1 MNDIKDIQHD
11 DILRQAV
18 MRNQQKQ
25 PKMPADLN
33 EKLLARLTAEPAVA
47 EAPAA
52 PEHEAAK
59 TADRKPRRA
68 VMMRWISAAACA
80 LVLIGIGITVI
91 NTDDKAAKIEARA
104 EIAPQP
110 AIDTTADS
118 SSQTANDAAASAST
132 DQPKVLEPAAKA
144 SAPAAKART
153 TRTARKASRPAE
165 QTTAPESETA
175 KRKIE
180 VKVISR
186 AMGYEELL
194 MATAQAQPEAIRARG
209 QRLYN
214 DVAQTTN
221 FN

>member
-18 MRNQQKQ
+18 IRNQQKQ

-47 EAPAA
+47 EP
-52 PEHEAAK
+52 AK
-59 TADRKPRRA
+59 TVDRKPRRA

-110 AIDTTADS
+110 AIETTADS
-118 SSQTANDAAASAST
+118 PSPTAIDQTPTPSA
-132 DQPKVLEPAAKA
+132 DQPKAEAPAAKA
-144 SAPAAKART
+144 SEPAAKART
-153 TRTARKASRPAE
+153 TRTARKASRTPNPTE
-165 QTTAPESETA
+165 VPEPETA

-186 AMGYEELL
+186 PMDYEELL
-194 MATAQAQPEAIRARG
+194 MASAQAQPEAIRARG

-214 DVAQTTN
+214 DVAQTMN
-221 FN
+221 LN

>member
-18 MRNQQKQ
+18 IRNQQKQ

-33 EKLLARLTAEPAVA
+33 EKLLARLTAEPVA
-47 EAPAA
+47 AEP
-52 PEHEAAK
+52 AK
-59 TADRKPRRA
+59 TVDRKPRRA

-110 AIDTTADS
+110 AIETTADS
-118 SSQTANDAAASAST
+118 PSPTAIDQTPTPSA
-132 DQPKVLEPAAKA
+132 DQPKAEAPAAKA
-144 SAPAAKART
+144 SEPAAKART
-153 TRTARKASRPAE
+153 TRTARKASRTPNPTE
-165 QTTAPESETA
+165 VPEPETA

-186 AMGYEELL
+186 PMDYKELL
-194 MATAQAQPEAIRARG
+194 MASAQAQPEAIRARG

-214 DVAQTTN
+214 DVAQTMN
-221 FN
+221 LN

>member
-1 MNDIKDIQHD
+1 MNDIKDILHD

-18 MRNQQKQ
+18 IRNQQKQ

-33 EKLLARLTAEPAVA
+33 EKLLARLTAEPVVA
-47 EAPAA
+47 EP
-52 PEHEAAK
+52 AK
-59 TADRKPRRA
+59 TVDRKPRRA

-110 AIDTTADS
+110 AIETTADS
-118 SSQTANDAAASAST
+118 PSPTAIDQTPTPSA
-132 DQPKVLEPAAKA
+132 DQPKAEAPAAKA
-144 SAPAAKART
+144 SEPAAKART
-153 TRTARKASRPAE
+153 TRTARKASRTPNPTE
-165 QTTAPESETA
+165 VPEPETA

-186 AMGYEELL
+186 PMDYEELL
-194 MATAQAQPEAIRARG
+194 MASAQAQPEAIRARG

-214 DVAQTTN
+214 DVAQTMN
-221 FN
+221 LN

>member
-25 PKMPADLN
+25 PKIPADLN
-33 EKLLARLTAEPAVA
+33 EKLLARLMAEPA
-47 EAPAA
+47 EATEP
-52 PEHEAAK
+52 EAAK
-59 TADRKPRRA
+59 TAERKPRRA

-110 AIDTTADS
+110 AIETE
-118 SSQTANDAAASAST
+118 
-132 DQPKVLEPAAKA
+132 QPKAEEPVAKASEPAAKV
-144 SAPAAKART
+144 RT
-153 TRTARKASRPAE
+153 TRMARKAHRQVE
-165 QTTAPESETA
+165 QIATPEPETA

-186 AMGYEELL
+186 PMDYEELL
-194 MATAQAQPEAIRARG
+194 MASAQAQPEAIRARG

>member
-18 MRNQQKQ
+18 KRNQKKQ

-33 EKLLARLTAEPAVA
+33 EKLLARLMAEPAEA
-47 EAPAA
+47 EPAT
-52 PEHEAAK
+52 EHKAAK

-118 SSQTANDAAASAST
+118 PSPTAGDQAPTPSA
-132 DQPKVLEPAAKA
+132 DQPKAEPPAAKA
-144 SAPAAKART
+144 SEQAAKART
-153 TRTARKASRPAE
+153 ARTARKAPRPAE
-165 QTTAPESETA
+165 PTAAPEPEIA

-186 AMGYEELL
+186 PMDYEELL
-194 MATAQAQPEAIRARG
+194 MASAQAQPEAIRARG

-214 DVAQTTN
+214 DVAQTMN
-221 FN
+221 IN

>member
-18 MRNQQKQ
+18 IRNQQKQ

-33 EKLLARLTAEPAVA
+33 EKLLARLTAEPVVA
-47 EAPAA
+47 EP
-52 PEHEAAK
+52 AK
-59 TADRKPRRA
+59 TVDRKPRRA

-110 AIDTTADS
+110 AIETTADS
-118 SSQTANDAAASAST
+118 PSPTAIDQTPTPSA
-132 DQPKVLEPAAKA
+132 DQPKAEAPAAKA
-144 SAPAAKART
+144 SEPAAKART
-153 TRTARKASRPAE
+153 TRTARKSSRTPNPTE
-165 QTTAPESETA
+165 VPEPETA

-186 AMGYEELL
+186 PMDYEELL
-194 MATAQAQPEAIRARG
+194 MASAQAQPEAIRARG

-214 DVAQTTN
+214 DVAQTMN
-221 FN
+221 LN

>member
-18 MRNQQKQ
+18 IRNQQKQ

-33 EKLLARLTAEPAVA
+33 EKLLARLTAEPVA
-47 EAPAA
+47 AEP
-52 PEHEAAK
+52 AK
-59 TADRKPRRA
+59 TVDRKPRRA

-110 AIDTTADS
+110 AIETTADS
-118 SSQTANDAAASAST
+118 PSPAAIDQTPTPSA
-132 DQPKVLEPAAKA
+132 DQPKAEAPAAKA
-144 SAPAAKART
+144 SEPAAKART
-153 TRTARKASRPAE
+153 TRTARKASRTPNPTE
-165 QTTAPESETA
+165 VPEPETA

-186 AMGYEELL
+186 PMDYEELL
-194 MATAQAQPEAIRARG
+194 MASAQAQPEAIRARG

-214 DVAQTTN
+214 DVAQTMN
-221 FN
+221 LN

>member
-18 MRNQQKQ
+18 IRNQQKQ

-33 EKLLARLTAEPAVA
+33 EKLLARLTAEPAAA
-47 EAPAA
+47 EPAT
-52 PEHEAAK
+52 EHEAAK
-59 TADRKPRRA
+59 PADRKPHRA

-118 SSQTANDAAASAST
+118 PSPTAGDQAPTPSA
-132 DQPKVLEPAAKA
+132 DQPKAEPPATKA
-144 SAPAAKART
+144 SEPAAKART
-153 TRTARKASRPAE
+153 ARTARKASRTPNPTE
-165 QTTAPESETA
+165 VPEPETA

-186 AMGYEELL
+186 PMDYEELL
-194 MATAQAQPEAIRARG
+194 MASAQAQPEAIRARG
-209 QRLYN
+209 LRLYN
-214 DVAQTTN
+214 DVAQTMN
-221 FN
+221 LN

>member
-33 EKLLARLTAEPAVA
+33 EKLLARLTAEPAAA
-47 EAPAA
+47 EPAT
-52 PEHEAAK
+52 EHEAAK

-118 SSQTANDAAASAST
+118 PSPTAGDQAPTPSA
-132 DQPKVLEPAAKA
+132 DQPKAEAPAAKA
-144 SAPAAKART
+144 SEPAAKART
-153 TRTARKASRPAE
+153 TRTARKASRTPNPTE
-165 QTTAPESETA
+165 VPEPETA

-186 AMGYEELL
+186 PMDYEELL
-194 MATAQAQPEAIRARG
+194 MASAQAQPEAIRARG

-214 DVAQTTN
+214 DVAQTMN
-221 FN
+221 LN

>member
-25 PKMPADLN
+25 PKIPADLN
-33 EKLLARLTAEPAVA
+33 EKLLARLTAEPA
-47 EAPAA
+47 AA
-52 PEHEAAK
+52 TEPEAAK
-59 TADRKPRRA
+59 PANRRPRRT

-110 AIDTTADS
+110 AIETTAES
-118 SSQTANDAAASAST
+118 PSETADDQAASASN
-132 DQPKVLEPAAKA
+132 DQPKIAESAAKV
-144 SAPAAKART
+144 RT
-153 TRTARKASRPAE
+153 TRTARKAHRQVE
-165 QTTAPESETA
+165 QIATPEPETA

-186 AMGYEELL
+186 PMGYEELL
-194 MATAQAQPEAIRARG
+194 MASAQAQPEAIRARG

-214 DVAQTTN
+214 DVARTMN
-221 FN
+221 LN

>member
-18 MRNQQKQ
+18 KRNQQKQ

-33 EKLLARLTAEPAVA
+33 EKLLARLTAEPAAA
-47 EAPAA
+47 EPAT
-52 PEHEAAK
+52 EHEAAK
-59 TADRKPRRA
+59 TADRKPRRTI
-68 VMMRWISAAACA
+68 MMRWISAAACA

-118 SSQTANDAAASAST
+118 PSPTAGDQAPTPSA
-132 DQPKVLEPAAKA
+132 DQPKAEAPAAKA
-144 SAPAAKART
+144 SEQAAKART
-153 TRTARKASRPAE
+153 ARTARKAPRPAE
-165 QTTAPESETA
+165 PTAAPEPEIA

-186 AMGYEELL
+186 PMDYEELL
-194 MATAQAQPEAIRARG
+194 MASAQAQPEAIRARG

-214 DVAQTTN
+214 DVAQTVN
-221 FN
+221 LN

>member
-33 EKLLARLTAEPAVA
+33 EKLLARLTAEPAAA
-47 EAPAA
+47 EAPA
-52 PEHEAAK
+52 EHEAAK

-118 SSQTANDAAASAST
+118 PSPTAGDQAPTPSA
-132 DQPKVLEPAAKA
+132 DQPKAEAPAAKA
-144 SAPAAKART
+144 SEPAAKART
-153 TRTARKASRPAE
+153 TRTARKASRTPNPTE
-165 QTTAPESETA
+165 VPETETA

-186 AMGYEELL
+186 PMDYEELL
-194 MATAQAQPEAIRARG
+194 MASAQAQPEALRARG

-214 DVAQTTN
+214 DVAQTMN
-221 FN
+221 LN

>member
-1 MNDIKDIQHD
+1 MNDINDIQHD

-33 EKLLARLTAEPAVA
+33 EKLLARLTAEPAAA
-47 EAPAA
+47 EPAT
-52 PEHEAAK
+52 EHEAAK
-59 TADRKPRRA
+59 TADRKPRRTI
-68 VMMRWISAAACA
+68 MMRWISAAACA

-118 SSQTANDAAASAST
+118 PSPTAGDQAPTPSA
-132 DQPKVLEPAAKA
+132 DQPKAEPPAAKA
-144 SAPAAKART
+144 SEQAAKART
-153 TRTARKASRPAE
+153 TRTARKAPRPAE
-165 QTTAPESETA
+165 PTAAPEPEIA

-186 AMGYEELL
+186 PMDYEELL
-194 MATAQAQPEAIRARG
+194 MASAQAQPEAIRARG

-214 DVAQTTN
+214 DVYFQS
-221 FN
+221 

>member
-18 MRNQQKQ
+18 IRNQQKL

-33 EKLLARLTAEPAVA
+33 EKLLARLTAEHAATDPVVA
-47 EAPAA
+47 EP
-52 PEHEAAK
+52 AK
-59 TADRKPRRA
+59 TVDRNPRRA

-110 AIDTTADS
+110 AIETTADS
-118 SSQTANDAAASAST
+118 PSPAAIDQTPTPSAY
-132 DQPKVLEPAAKA
+132 QPKAEAPAAKA
-144 SAPAAKART
+144 SEPAAKART
-153 TRTARKASRPAE
+153 TRTARKASRTPNPTE
-165 QTTAPESETA
+165 VPEPETA

-186 AMGYEELL
+186 PMDYEELL
-194 MATAQAQPEAIRARG
+194 MASAQAQPEAIRARG

-214 DVAQTTN
+214 DVAQTMN
-221 FN
+221 LN

>member
-33 EKLLARLTAEPAVA
+33 EKLLARLTAEPAAA
-47 EAPAA
+47 EAPA
-52 PEHEAAK
+52 EHEAAK
-59 TADRKPRRA
+59 PADRKPRRA

-118 SSQTANDAAASAST
+118 PSPTAGDQAPTPSA
-132 DQPKVLEPAAKA
+132 DQPKAEPPAAKA
-144 SAPAAKART
+144 SEQAAKART
-153 TRTARKASRPAE
+153 ARTARKASRTPNPTE
-165 QTTAPESETA
+165 VPEPETA

-186 AMGYEELL
+186 PMDYEELL
-194 MATAQAQPEAIRARG
+194 MASAQAQPEAIRARG

-214 DVAQTTN
+214 DVAQTMN
-221 FN
+221 LN

>member
-18 MRNQQKQ
+18 IRNQQKQ

-33 EKLLARLTAEPAVA
+33 EKLLARLTAEHAATEPVVA
-47 EAPAA
+47 EP
-52 PEHEAAK
+52 AK
-59 TADRKPRRA
+59 TVDRKPRRA

-110 AIDTTADS
+110 AIETTADS
-118 SSQTANDAAASAST
+118 PSPTAIDQTPTPSA
-132 DQPKVLEPAAKA
+132 DQPKAEAPAAKA
-144 SAPAAKART
+144 SEPAAKART
-153 TRTARKASRPAE
+153 TRTARKASRTPNPTE
-165 QTTAPESETA
+165 VPEPETA

-186 AMGYEELL
+186 PMDYEELL
-194 MATAQAQPEAIRARG
+194 MVSAQAQPEAIRARG

-214 DVAQTTN
+214 DVAQTMN
-221 FN
+221 LN

>member
-11 DILRQAV
+11 DILRQA
-18 MRNQQKQ
+18 MKRNQQKQ

-33 EKLLARLTAEPAVA
+33 EKLLARLTAEPAAA
-47 EAPAA
+47 EPAT
-52 PEHEAAK
+52 EHEPAK
-59 TADRKPRRA
+59 PADRKPRRTI
-68 VMMRWISAAACA
+68 MMRWISAAACA

-110 AIDTTADS
+110 AIETTADS
-118 SSQTANDAAASAST
+118 PSPTAGDQAPTPSA
-132 DQPKVLEPAAKA
+132 DQPKAEAPAAKA
-144 SAPAAKART
+144 SEPAAKART
-153 TRTARKASRPAE
+153 TRTARKAPRPVEPTA
-165 QTTAPESETA
+165 APEPEIA

-186 AMGYEELL
+186 PMDYEELL
-194 MATAQAQPEAIRARG
+194 MASAQAQPEAIRARG

-214 DVAQTTN
+214 DVAQTVN
-221 FN
+221 LN

>member
-18 MRNQQKQ
+18 IRNQQKQ
-25 PKMPADLN
+25 PQMPADLN
-33 EKLLARLTAEPAVA
+33 KKLLARLTAEPATTEPVVA
-47 EAPAA
+47 EP
-52 PEHEAAK
+52 AK
-59 TADRKPRRA
+59 TVDRKPRRA

-91 NTDDKAAKIEARA
+91 NTDDKAAKIEART

-110 AIDTTADS
+110 AIETTADS
-118 SSQTANDAAASAST
+118 PSPTAIDQTPTPSA
-132 DQPKVLEPAAKA
+132 DQPKAEAPAAKA
-144 SAPAAKART
+144 SEPAVKART
-153 TRTARKASRPAE
+153 TRTARKASRTPNPTE
-165 QTTAPESETA
+165 VPEPETA

-186 AMGYEELL
+186 PMDYEELL
-194 MATAQAQPEAIRARG
+194 MASAQAQPEAIRARG

-214 DVAQTTN
+214 DVAQTMN
-221 FN
+221 LN

>member
-33 EKLLARLTAEPAVA
+33 EKLLARLTAEPAAA
-47 EAPAA
+47 EAPA
-52 PEHEAAK
+52 EHEAAK

-110 AIDTTADS
+110 AIETTAES
-118 SSQTANDAAASAST
+118 PSETAD
-132 DQPKVLEPAAKA
+132 DQPKVSESVVKASEPAAKVI
-144 SAPAAKART
+144 T
-153 TRTARKASRPAE
+153 TRTARKAHRQVEQIAE
-165 QTTAPESETA
+165 PEPETA

-186 AMGYEELL
+186 PMDYEELL
-194 MATAQAQPEAIRARG
+194 MASAQAQPEAIRARG

-214 DVAQTTN
+214 DVAQTMN
-221 FN
+221 LN

>member
-33 EKLLARLTAEPAVA
+33 EKLLARLTAEPAAA
-47 EAPAA
+47 EPAT
-52 PEHEAAK
+52 EHEAAK
-59 TADRKPRRA
+59 PADRKPRRA

-118 SSQTANDAAASAST
+118 PSPTAIDQTPTPST
-132 DQPKVLEPAAKA
+132 DQPKASESAAAKA
-144 SAPAAKART
+144 SEPATKART
-153 TRTARKASRPAE
+153 TRTARKAPRTPNPTE
-165 QTTAPESETA
+165 VPEPEIA

-186 AMGYEELL
+186 PMDYEELL
-194 MATAQAQPEAIRARG
+194 MASAQAQPEAIRARG

-214 DVAQTTN
+214 DVAQTMN
-221 FN
+221 LN

>member
-33 EKLLARLTAEPAVA
+33 EKLLARLTAEPAAA
-47 EAPAA
+47 EPAT
-52 PEHEAAK
+52 EHEAAK
-59 TADRKPRRA
+59 TADRKLRRTI
-68 VMMRWISAAACA
+68 MMRWISAAACA

-118 SSQTANDAAASAST
+118 PSPTAGDQAPTPSA
-132 DQPKVLEPAAKA
+132 DQPKAEAPAAKA
-144 SAPAAKART
+144 SGQAAKART
-153 TRTARKASRPAE
+153 ARTARKAPRPAE
-165 QTTAPESETA
+165 PTAAPEPETA

-186 AMGYEELL
+186 PMDYEELL
-194 MATAQAQPEAIRARG
+194 MASAQAQPEAIRARG

-214 DVAQTTN
+214 DVAQTVN
-221 FN
+221 LN

>member
-33 EKLLARLTAEPAVA
+33 EKLLARLTAEPAAA
-47 EAPAA
+47 EAPA
-52 PEHEAAK
+52 EHEAAK

-118 SSQTANDAAASAST
+118 PSPTAGDQAPTPSA
-132 DQPKVLEPAAKA
+132 DQPKAEAPAAKA
-144 SAPAAKART
+144 SEPAAKART
-153 TRTARKASRPAE
+153 TRTARKASRTPNPTE
-165 QTTAPESETA
+165 VPEPETA

-186 AMGYEELL
+186 PMDYEELL
-194 MATAQAQPEAIRARG
+194 MASAQAQPEAIRARG

-214 DVAQTTN
+214 DVAQTMN
-221 FN
+221 LN

>member
-18 MRNQQKQ
+18 KRNQQKQ

-33 EKLLARLTAEPAVA
+33 EKLLARLTAEPAAA
-47 EAPAA
+47 EAAEATKPA
-52 PEHEAAK
+52 E
-59 TADRKPRRA
+59 RKPRRA

-91 NTDDKAAKIEARA
+91 NTNDKADKIEARA

-118 SSQTANDAAASAST
+118 PSEPSVSA
-132 DQPKVLEPAAKA
+132 DQPKAEAPVAKA
-144 SAPAAKART
+144 KSARK
-153 TRTARKASRPAE
+153 ARKASRTPKPTE
-165 QTTAPESETA
+165 APEPETA

-186 AMGYEELL
+186 PMDYEQLL
-194 MATAQAQPEAIRARG
+194 MASAQAQPEAIRARG

-214 DVAQTTN
+214 DVAQTMN

>member
-18 MRNQQKQ
+18 IRNQQKQ

-47 EAPAA
+47 EP
-52 PEHEAAK
+52 AK
-59 TADRKPRRA
+59 TVDRKPRRA

-110 AIDTTADS
+110 AIETTADS
-118 SSQTANDAAASAST
+118 PSPTAIDQTPTPSAY
-132 DQPKVLEPAAKA
+132 QPKAEAPAAKA
-144 SAPAAKART
+144 SEPAAKART
-153 TRTARKASRPAE
+153 TRTARKASRTPNPTE
-165 QTTAPESETA
+165 VPEPETA

-186 AMGYEELL
+186 PMDYEELL
-194 MATAQAQPEAIRARG
+194 MASAQAQPEAIRARG

-214 DVAQTTN
+214 DVAQTMN
-221 FN
+221 LN

>member
-18 MRNQQKQ
+18 KRNQQKQ

-33 EKLLARLTAEPAVA
+33 EKLLARLTAEPVVA
-47 EAPAA
+47 EP
-52 PEHEAAK
+52 AK
-59 TADRKPRRA
+59 TVDRKPRRA

-91 NTDDKAAKIEARA
+91 NTDNKAAKIEARA

-110 AIDTTADS
+110 AIETTADS
-118 SSQTANDAAASAST
+118 PSPTAIDQTPTPSA
-132 DQPKVLEPAAKA
+132 DQPKAEAPAAKA
-144 SAPAAKART
+144 SEPAAKART
-153 TRTARKASRPAE
+153 TRTARKASRTPNPTA
-165 QTTAPESETA
+165 APETETA

-186 AMGYEELL
+186 PMDYEELL
-194 MATAQAQPEAIRARG
+194 MASAQAQPEAIRARG

-214 DVAQTTN
+214 DVAQTMN
-221 FN
+221 LN

>member
-33 EKLLARLTAEPAVA
+33 EKLLARLTAEPAAA
-47 EAPAA
+47 EPAT
-52 PEHEAAK
+52 EHEAAK
-59 TADRKPRRA
+59 TADRKPRRTI
-68 VMMRWISAAACA
+68 MMRWISAAACA

-110 AIDTTADS
+110 AIETEQPKAEETADD
-118 SSQTANDAAASAST
+118 QAASAST
-132 DQPKVLEPAAKA
+132 DQPKASESAAAKA
-144 SAPAAKART
+144 SEHVAKAKSARV
-153 TRTARKASRPAE
+153 ARKAHRTAE
-165 QTTAPESETA
+165 PTAAPETETA

-186 AMGYEELL
+186 PMDYEELL
-194 MATAQAQPEAIRARG
+194 MASAQAQPEAIRARG

-214 DVAQTTN
+214 DVAQTMN
-221 FN
+221 LN

>member
-33 EKLLARLTAEPAVA
+33 EKLLARLTAEPVA
-47 EAPAA
+47 AEP
-52 PEHEAAK
+52 AK

-104 EIAPQP
+104 EIAV
-110 AIDTTADS
+110 D
-118 SSQTANDAAASAST
+118 QTPTPS
-132 DQPKVLEPAAKA
+132 DQPKAEEPVAKA
-144 SAPAAKART
+144 EEPVAKAKTARK
-153 TRTARKASRPAE
+153 ARKASRTPNPTEVAE
-165 QTTAPESETA
+165 PETA

-186 AMGYEELL
+186 PMDYEQLL
-194 MATAQAQPEAIRARG
+194 MASAQAQPEAIRARG

-214 DVAQTTN
+214 DVAQTMN

>member
-18 MRNQQKQ
+18 KRNQQKQ

-33 EKLLARLTAEPAVA
+33 EKLLARLTAEPAEATKPA
-47 EAPAA
+47 E
-52 PEHEAAK
+52 
-59 TADRKPRRA
+59 RKPRRA

-91 NTDDKAAKIEARA
+91 NTNDKADKIEARA

-118 SSQTANDAAASAST
+118 PSETADDQAASASN
-132 DQPKVLEPAAKA
+132 DQPKIAESAAKV
-144 SAPAAKART
+144 RT
-153 TRTARKASRPAE
+153 TRTARKAHRQVE
-165 QTTAPESETA
+165 QIATPEPETA
-175 KRKIE
+175 KRKTE

-186 AMGYEELL
+186 PMDYEELL
-194 MATAQAQPEAIRARG
+194 MASAQAQPEAIRARG

>member
-33 EKLLARLTAEPAVA
+33 EKLLARLTAEPAAA
-47 EAPAA
+47 EAPA
-52 PEHEAAK
+52 EHEAAK

-110 AIDTTADS
+110 AIETNAESPSETAD
-118 SSQTANDAAASAST
+118 
-132 DQPKVLEPAAKA
+132 DQPKVSESVVKASEPAAKVI
-144 SAPAAKART
+144 T
-153 TRTARKASRPAE
+153 TRTARKAHRQVEQIAE
-165 QTTAPESETA
+165 PEPETA

-186 AMGYEELL
+186 PMDYEELL
-194 MATAQAQPEAIRARG
+194 MASAQAQPEAIRARG

-214 DVAQTTN
+214 DVAQTMN
-221 FN
+221 LN

>member
-18 MRNQQKQ
+18 KRNQQKQ

-33 EKLLARLTAEPAVA
+33 EKLLARLTAEPVA
-47 EAPAA
+47 AEP
-52 PEHEAAK
+52 AK
-59 TADRKPRRA
+59 TVDRKPRRA

-118 SSQTANDAAASAST
+118 PSPTAGDQAPTPSA
-132 DQPKVLEPAAKA
+132 DQPKAEPPAAKA
-144 SAPAAKART
+144 SEQAAKART
-153 TRTARKASRPAE
+153 ARTARKAPRPAE
-165 QTTAPESETA
+165 PTAAPEPEIA

-186 AMGYEELL
+186 PMDYEELL
-194 MATAQAQPEAIRARG
+194 MASAQAQPEAIRARG

-214 DVAQTTN
+214 DVAQTMN
-221 FN
+221 LN

>member
-33 EKLLARLTAEPAVA
+33 EKLLARLTAEPVVT
-47 EAPAA
+47 
-52 PEHEAAK
+52 EAAK
-59 TADRKPRRA
+59 TVDRKPRRA

-110 AIDTTADS
+110 AIETTADS
-118 SSQTANDAAASAST
+118 PSPTAIDQTPTPSA
-132 DQPKVLEPAAKA
+132 DQPKAEAPAAKA
-144 SAPAAKART
+144 SEPAAKART
-153 TRTARKASRPAE
+153 TRTARKASRTHNPTE
-165 QTTAPESETA
+165 VPEPETA

-186 AMGYEELL
+186 HMGYEELL
-194 MATAQAQPEAIRARG
+194 MTSAQAQPEAIRARG

-214 DVAQTTN
+214 DVAQTMN
-221 FN
+221 LN

>member
-18 MRNQQKQ
+18 IRNQQKQ

-47 EAPAA
+47 EP
-52 PEHEAAK
+52 AK
-59 TADRKPRRA
+59 TVDRKPRHT

-110 AIDTTADS
+110 AIDTTIDS
-118 SSQTANDAAASAST
+118 TSPTTDDQAPTPSA
-132 DQPKVLEPAAKA
+132 DQPKAEPPAAKA
-144 SAPAAKART
+144 SEQAAKARIA
-153 TRTARKASRPAE
+153 RVARKAPRPAE
-165 QTTAPESETA
+165 PTAAPEPETA

-186 AMGYEELL
+186 PMDYEELL
-194 MATAQAQPEAIRARG
+194 MASAQAQPEAIRARG

-214 DVAQTTN
+214 DVAQTMN
-221 FN
+221 LN

>member
-25 PKMPADLN
+25 PKMPAGLN
-33 EKLLARLTAEPAVA
+33 EKLLARLTAEPAAA
-47 EAPAA
+47 EAPA
-52 PEHEAAK
+52 EHEAAK

-110 AIDTTADS
+110 AIETTAES
-118 SSQTANDAAASAST
+118 PSETAD
-132 DQPKVLEPAAKA
+132 DQPKVSESVVKASEPAAKV
-144 SAPAAKART
+144 RT
-153 TRTARKASRPAE
+153 TRTARKAHRQVEQIAE
-165 QTTAPESETA
+165 PEPETA

-186 AMGYEELL
+186 PMDYEELL
-194 MATAQAQPEAIRARG
+194 MASAQAQPEAIRARG

-214 DVAQTTN
+214 DVAQTMN
-221 FN
+221 LN

>member
-33 EKLLARLTAEPAVA
+33 EKLLARLTAEPAAA
-47 EAPAA
+47 EPAT
-52 PEHEAAK
+52 EHEAAK
-59 TADRKPRRA
+59 PADRKPRRA

-110 AIDTTADS
+110 AIETTAES
-118 SSQTANDAAASAST
+118 PSETADDQAASASN
-132 DQPKVLEPAAKA
+132 DQPKIAESAAKV
-144 SAPAAKART
+144 RT
-153 TRTARKASRPAE
+153 TRTARKAHRQVE
-165 QTTAPESETA
+165 QIATPEPETA

-186 AMGYEELL
+186 PMDYEELL
-194 MATAQAQPEAIRARG
+194 MASAQAQPEAIRARG

>member
-18 MRNQQKQ
+18 KRNQQKQ

-33 EKLLARLTAEPAVA
+33 EKLLARLTAEPAAA
-47 EAPAA
+47 EPAT
-52 PEHEAAK
+52 EHEAAK
-59 TADRKPRRA
+59 TADRKPRRTI
-68 VMMRWISAAACA
+68 MMRWISAAACA

-118 SSQTANDAAASAST
+118 PSPTACDQAPTPSA
-132 DQPKVLEPAAKA
+132 DQPKAEPPAAKA
-144 SAPAAKART
+144 SEQAAKART
-153 TRTARKASRPAE
+153 ARTARKAPRPAE
-165 QTTAPESETA
+165 PTAAPEPETA

-186 AMGYEELL
+186 PMDYEEQL
-194 MATAQAQPEAIRARG
+194 MASAQAQPEAIRARG

-214 DVAQTTN
+214 DVAQTMN
-221 FN
+221 LN

>member
-33 EKLLARLTAEPAVA
+33 EKLLARLTAEPVVA
-47 EAPAA
+47 EP
-52 PEHEAAK
+52 AK
-59 TADRKPRRA
+59 TVDRKPRRA

-110 AIDTTADS
+110 AIETTADS
-118 SSQTANDAAASAST
+118 PSPTAIDQTPTPSA
-132 DQPKVLEPAAKA
+132 DQPKAEAPAAKA
-144 SAPAAKART
+144 SEPAAKART
-153 TRTARKASRPAE
+153 TRTARKASRTPNPTE
-165 QTTAPESETA
+165 VPEPETA

-186 AMGYEELL
+186 PMDYEELL
-194 MATAQAQPEAIRARG
+194 MASAQAQPEAIRARG

-214 DVAQTTN
+214 DVAQTMN
-221 FN
+221 LN

>member
-25 PKMPADLN
+25 PKIPADLN
-33 EKLLARLTAEPAVA
+33 EKLLARLTAEPA
-47 EAPAA
+47 EATEP
-52 PEHEAAK
+52 EAAK
-59 TADRKPRRA
+59 PANRRPRRT

-110 AIDTTADS
+110 AIETTAES
-118 SSQTANDAAASAST
+118 PSETADDQAASASN
-132 DQPKVLEPAAKA
+132 DQPKIAESAAKV
-144 SAPAAKART
+144 RT
-153 TRTARKASRPAE
+153 TRTARKAHRQVE
-165 QTTAPESETA
+165 QIATPEPETA

-186 AMGYEELL
+186 PMDYEELL
-194 MATAQAQPEAIRARG
+194 MASAQAQPEAIRARG

-214 DVAQTTN
+214 DVAQTMN
-221 FN
+221 LN

>member
-18 MRNQQKQ
+18 IRNQQKQ

-33 EKLLARLTAEPAVA
+33 EKLLARLTAEPVA
-47 EAPAA
+47 A
-52 PEHEAAK
+52 EAAK

-110 AIDTTADS
+110 TIDTTADS
-118 SSQTANDAAASAST
+118 PSPTAFDQPPTPSA
-132 DQPKVLEPAAKA
+132 DQPKAEAPAAKA
-144 SAPAAKART
+144 SEPAAKART
-153 TRTARKASRPAE
+153 TRTARKASRTPNPTE
-165 QTTAPESETA
+165 VPEPETA

-186 AMGYEELL
+186 PMDYEELL
-194 MATAQAQPEAIRARG
+194 MASAQAQPEAIRARG

-214 DVAQTTN
+214 DVAQTMN
-221 FN
+221 LN

>member
-18 MRNQQKQ
+18 IRNQQKQ

-33 EKLLARLTAEPAVA
+33 EKLLARLTAEPVVA
-47 EAPAA
+47 EP
-52 PEHEAAK
+52 AK

-80 LVLIGIGITVI
+80 LALIGIGITVI

-110 AIDTTADS
+110 AIETTADS
-118 SSQTANDAAASAST
+118 PSPTAIDQTPTPSAY
-132 DQPKVLEPAAKA
+132 QPKAEAPAAKA
-144 SAPAAKART
+144 SEPAAKART
-153 TRTARKASRPAE
+153 TRTARKASRTPNPTE
-165 QTTAPESETA
+165 VPEPETA

-186 AMGYEELL
+186 PMDYEELL
-194 MATAQAQPEAIRARG
+194 MASAQAQPEAIRARG

-214 DVAQTTN
+214 DVAQTMN
-221 FN
+221 LN

>member
-18 MRNQQKQ
+18 IRNQQKQ

-33 EKLLARLTAEPAVA
+33 EKLLARLTAEPAT
-47 EAPAA
+47 
-52 PEHEAAK
+52 EHEAAK
-59 TADRKPRRA
+59 PADRKPRRTI
-68 VMMRWISAAACA
+68 MMRWISAAACA
-80 LVLIGIGITVI
+80 LVLIGIGITVV

-118 SSQTANDAAASAST
+118 PSPTTIDQTPTPSA
-132 DQPKVLEPAAKA
+132 DQPKAEKPATKA
-144 SAPAAKART
+144 SEQAVKSRT
-153 TRTARKASRPAE
+153 ARTARKAPRPAE
-165 QTTAPESETA
+165 PTEAPETETA

-186 AMGYEELL
+186 HMDYEELL
-194 MATAQAQPEAIRARG
+194 MASAQAQPEAIRARG

-214 DVAQTTN
+214 DVAQTMN
-221 FN
+221 LN